1 MIEKEVWKDIPGYLG
16 YYQIS
21 NLGRV
26 RSLERTITY
35 SPSKT
40 YPNGRTMVLK
50 QRILKPCTDQKGYE
64 FVQLFINNRFRSKKV
79 HRLVAEAFIPNPNN
93 LPQVNHKDEV
103 KNNNKVT
110 NLEWCSASYN
120 VNYGVGKYKK
130 TLGKRIPVVQYTVDN
145 TLVREYESAT
155 AAAKS
160 LNKAQGSSRQILQT
174 CRGKYNTMFG
184 YKWKFKNN

>member
-1 MIEKEVWKDIPGYLG
+1 MIEKEVWRDIPEYLG

-35 SPSKT
+35 SPSKA
-40 YPNGRTMVLK
+40 YPNGRNMVLK
-50 QRILKPCTDQKGYE
+50 QRVLKPCTDKKGYE
-64 FVQLFINNRFRSKKV
+64 FVQLFINNKFRSKKV
-79 HRLVAEAFIPNPNN
+79 HRLVAEVFIPNPNN

-110 NLEWCSASYN
+110 NLEWCSAAYN

-130 TLGKRIPVVQYTVDN
+130 TLGKRIPVVQYTIDN
-145 TLVREYESAT
+145 VLVREYESAT

-160 LNKAQGSSRQILQT
+160 LNKSQGSSRQILQA
-174 CRGKYNTMFG
+174 CRGKHNTTFG